1 MARVIALV
9 VVQHRH
15 ISPIDIEDSF
25 GVWASIGFV
34 ATDTSS
40 ALTEPF

>member
-9 VVQHRH
+9 VVQNPY
-15 ISPIDIEDSF
+15 ISSIDIKDSF